1 MRMKWYDG
9 KHWHWGNA
17 LSPKAKAKVYGHEFI
32 VLVGSRDQRGLSFDE
47 VERLPG
53 HWREAESHASAVQA
67 AEEEVEY
74 WGTLFL
80 RRRRKIGHL
89 WPASP
94 EAGQERRG
102 RDERIQKDRGMWGGV
117 GDL

>member
-1 MRMKWYDG
+1 MARPVPTSGAERRRKMRMKWYDG

-47 VERLPG
+47 MECLPG

-74 WGTLFL
+74 WE
-80 RRRRKIGHL
+80 
-89 WPASP
+89 PSSSAD
-94 EAGQERRG
+94 EER
-102 RDERIQKDRGMWGGV
+102 
-117 GDL
+117 